1 MYCIYRRAYT
11 YYHTFYIYIYC
22 TYNMLQLLLDVTD
35 YFMLSWWA
43 WKLAIFHLN
52 INMPELNTI
61 YSWCF
66 VTAQVWRIDIRP
78 SRLSISQQLR
88 LHLLNVP
95 LGNESCTSY
104 HPSIEGFKVVG
115 FCCIWSIPQCPGQQC
130 PAYSHQAGRFHTAA
144 GLPWRPSV
152 NWAQLGQK
160 CSRMCRKVSSFPG
173 PMFLTKRQCSS
184 KNTKEKQEINAS
196 THRNLSWEL
205 KTPRYSKSVS
215 PEQPLPCCSA
225 STACASSCSEQP
237 PTT

>member
-1 MYCIYRRAYT
+1 MHPNTYNLCIVYT
-11 YYHTFYIYIYC
+11 DVHIHIIIHSIYIYIYC

-115 FCCIWSIPQCPGQQC
+115 FCCI
-130 PAYSHQAGRFHTAA
+130 
-144 GLPWRPSV
+144 
-152 NWAQLGQK
+152 
-160 CSRMCRKVSSFPG
+160 
-173 PMFLTKRQCSS
+173 
-184 KNTKEKQEINAS
+184 
-196 THRNLSWEL
+196 
-205 KTPRYSKSVS
+205 
-215 PEQPLPCCSA
+215 
-225 STACASSCSEQP
+225 CASLNVQASNVQPILIRQVDFTLPQGYHEGLLSTGPSWDRNARECVEKFPVSQVPCS
-237 PTT
+237 